1 MSRAYRVRVT
11 ESLRRTLT
19 AEDEVCSQIELLEV
33 LPAEQMAELLKRE
46 LADRGFTERD
56 GVMTRTDDGVTVT
69 IDPACGE
76 VSLTAAAE
84 RALDLEA
91 EREGLA
97 YEDIGPA
104 EKTVRKA
111 LQRQLQS
118 DLGQQAEHEQ
128 ERLQAEATKK
138 LEGRLADL
146 QKELNQAINRV
157 TAEALKRK
165 AAQLGAIKEM
175 TEDPQTGS
183 LTIKIE
189 V

>member
-1 MSRAYRVRVT
+1 MSRAYRIRV
-11 ESLRRTLT
+11 SDSVRRTLT

-33 LPAEQMAELLKRE
+33 LPPEQMAELLRE
-46 LADRGFTERD
+46 ELTQRGFTEKD
-56 GVMTRTDDGVTVT
+56 GRLERNDDGITVS
-69 IDPACGE
+69 IDPECGK
-76 VSLTAAAE
+76 VALTSAAK
-84 RALDLEA
+84 RAVELEG

-97 YEDIGPA
+97 YDDIGPA
-104 EKTVRKA
+104 EKSVRKA
-111 LQRQLQS
+111 LEKQLQS
-118 DLGQQAEHEQ
+118 DLQKQAEHEQ
-128 ERLQAEATKK
+128 EKLQSEATKK
-138 LEGRLADL
+138 LEGHLADL
-146 QKELNQAINRV
+146 QKELNQAVNRV